1 MDKISDFRFNK
12 KRLVDLTIVIYL
24 WWLVFLSACG
34 VQTEINSTNISSTPI
49 QGTGT
54 SPVETPTV
62 MNHQLLDETVTTT
75 PTSLST
81 IPLSPTPTMTPVFDM
96 LTITPTETAVPP
108 LPTRTL
114 NAEELRQKWLMID
127 DQIAAIMASNDDCG
141 LPCWWGIEPGNLLTD
156 ALQIFNMVN
165 ENGWFDSPDQ
175 WGELQQ
181 IGFFKHNYRNE
192 AGEDL
197 SSTFS
202 VGLIAKADQVEV
214 IRVSLQPHTDS
225 HPSSDQFEQ
234 VNELLLRD
242 WEQYTVQNMFET
254 FGEPTLI
261 YLLPRNFAD
270 GDDYSYDFNIYYP
283 TDGVVASYAF
293 PLLNGSDGEQTMCL
307 DLFNLRFL
315 RLYLFDPALEFPNS
329 YLLDNYPLWPLGAE
343 LTPDDI
349 PLVTNSDLESRT
361 GLSIVEFVTLI
372 MDNEN
377 DMDCFTVN

>member
-1 MDKISDFRFNK
+1 
-12 KRLVDLTIVIYL
+12 
-24 WWLVFLSACG
+24 
-34 VQTEINSTNISSTPI
+34 
-49 QGTGT
+49 
-54 SPVETPTV
+54 
-62 MNHQLLDETVTTT
+62 
-75 PTSLST
+75 
-81 IPLSPTPTMTPVFDM
+81 MTPVFDM
-96 LTITPTETAVPP
+96 VTITSTETVVPP
-108 LPTRTL
+108 LPTPTL
-114 NAEELRQKWLMID
+114 NAEELRQRWLMID
-127 DQIAAIMASNDDCG
+127 DQIAAAMASIYDCG
-141 LPCWWGIEPGNLLTD
+141 LPCWWGIEPGNSITD
-156 ALQIFNMVN
+156 SLQIFNMVN
-165 ENGWFDSPDQ
+165 ESGWFDSPDQ
-175 WGELQQ
+175 WGDLQQ
-181 IGFFKHNYRNE
+181 IGFFNHNYRNE

-197 SSTFS
+197 SSNFA
-202 VGLIAKADQVEV
+202 VRLITKADQVEV
-214 IRVSLQPHTDS
+214 IRVSLQSHTNS
-225 HPSSDQFEQ
+225 QPSSDQIEQ

-261 YLLPRNFAD
+261 YLLPENFAD
-270 GDDYSYDFNIYYP
+270 GDDYYYDFNIYYP